1 MSPRRV
7 STTPLGRGHYGGELG
22 SSTNVFVPDRVTW
35 NLVLAPTF
43 TVDEIS
49 VLQVALDAAMTE
61 ATAKGFD
68 FPLDLMLRRLFKA
81 AETGERDPE
90 KLKDAVLAGWNVAK
104 DSTVV

>member
-1 MSPRRV
+1 MA
-7 STTPLGRGHYGGELG
+7 
-22 SSTNVFVPDRVTW
+22 W
-35 NLVLAPTF
+35 NSILAPTF

-68 FPLDLMLRRLFKA
+68 YPLDLMLRRLFEA

-90 KLKDAVLAGWNVAK
+90 KLRALVLAGWNVAK
-104 DSTVV
+104 DSTVG